1 MLIAQISDTHIRDHL
16 GMFGELVD
24 TSETLKKAVRL
35 LNSLEPQPDVVLVT
49 GDLTDD
55 GTKEQYSL
63 LLEMLSSLNAPLL
76 PLPGNHDEHSEFL
89 NAFSSTLPD
98 EIPENHCSY
107 VIDNFP
113 VRLIA
118 LDTSLPGQHDALFSE
133 DHELWLSTVL
143 SQEKDKP
150 TLIFTHF
157 PPFETGINF
166 MDLSGLKSADRL
178 EKIIRNNPQV
188 KLVVSGHLHRSIQ
201 TSFASTMISVCPST
215 GNQLKLDLNPKNGSA
230 VDEPPGF
237 QLHLWKNDRFVTHTG
252 IIWDGKELDMS
263 QWVAYVNEKIS
274 KNEGIIK
281 D

>member
-1 MLIAQISDTHIRDHL
+1 MLIAQISDIHIRDHL

-24 TSETLKKAVRL
+24 TSKTLEKAIKL
-35 LNSLEPQPDVVLVT
+35 LNALDPQPDVVLAT

-55 GTKEQYSL
+55 GTKEQYSQF
-63 LLEMLSSLNAPLL
+63 LEIIAPLNAPLL
-76 PLPGNHDEHSEFL
+76 PLPGNHDDYSEFI
-89 NAFSSTLPD
+89 NAFSSNLPNG
-98 EIPENHCSY
+98 IPKNHCSY

-133 DHELWLSTVL
+133 DHELWLSQVL
-143 SQEKDKP
+143 AQEKDKP

-166 MDLSGLKSADRL
+166 MDISGLKSADRL

-188 KLVVSGHLHRSIQ
+188 KLVVAGHVHRPIQ

-230 VDEPPGF
+230 VDDPPGF
-237 QLHLWKNDRFVTHTG
+237 QLHIWKNDRFVTHTG

-263 QWVAYVNEKIS
+263 QYVAYVNEKIS

>member
-1 MLIAQISDTHIRDHL
+1 MLIAQISDVHIRDHL

-24 TSETLKKAVRL
+24 TSKTLEKAIKL
-35 LNSLEPQPDVVLVT
+35 LNALDPQPDVVLAT

-55 GTKEQYSL
+55 GTKEQYSQF
-63 LLEMLSSLNAPLL
+63 LEIIAPLNAPLL
-76 PLPGNHDEHSEFL
+76 PLPGNHDDYSEFII
-89 NAFSSTLPD
+89 AFSSTLPD
-98 EIPENHCSY
+98 EIPKNHCSY

-133 DHELWLSTVL
+133 DHELWLSQVL
-143 SQEKDKP
+143 EQEKDKP

-166 MDLSGLKSADRL
+166 MDISGLKSADRL

-188 KLVVSGHLHRSIQ
+188 KLVVAGHVHRPIQ

-237 QLHLWKNDRFVTHTG
+237 QLHIWKNDRFVTHTG

-263 QWVAYVNEKIS
+263 QYVAYVNEKIS

>member
-1 MLIAQISDTHIRDHL
+1 
-16 GMFGELVD
+16 MFGELVD
-24 TSETLKKAVRL
+24 TSKTLEKAIKL
-35 LNSLEPQPDVVLVT
+35 LNALDPQPDVVLAT

-55 GTKEQYSL
+55 GTKEQYSQF
-63 LLEMLSSLNAPLL
+63 LEIIAPLNAPLL
-76 PLPGNHDEHSEFL
+76 PLPGNHDDYSEFI

-98 EIPENHCSY
+98 EIPKNHCSY

-133 DHELWLSTVL
+133 DHELWLSQVL
-143 SQEKDKP
+143 AQEKDKP
-150 TLIFTHF
+150 PLIFTHF

-166 MDLSGLKSADRL
+166 MDISGLKSADRL

-188 KLVVSGHLHRSIQ
+188 KLVVAGHVHRPIQ

-237 QLHLWKNDRFVTHTG
+237 QLHIWKNDRFVTHTG

-263 QWVAYVNEKIS
+263 QYVAYVNEKIS

>member
-24 TSETLKKAVRL
+24 TSETLKKAVQL

-76 PLPGNHDEHSEFL
+76 PLPGNHDERSEFL

-157 PPFETGINF
+157 PPFETGISF

>member
-1 MLIAQISDTHIRDHL
+1 MLIAQISDIHIRDHL

-24 TSETLKKAVRL
+24 TSKTLEKAIKL
-35 LNSLEPQPDVVLVT
+35 LNALDPQPDVVLAT

-55 GTKEQYSL
+55 GTKEQYSQF
-63 LLEMLSSLNAPLL
+63 LEIIAPLNAPLL
-76 PLPGNHDEHSEFL
+76 PLPGNHDDYSEFI

-98 EIPENHCSY
+98 EIPKNHCSY

-133 DHELWLSTVL
+133 DHELWLSQVL
-143 SQEKDKP
+143 AREKDKP

-166 MDLSGLKSADRL
+166 MDISGLKSADRL

-188 KLVVSGHLHRSIQ
+188 KLVVAGHVHRPIQ

-237 QLHLWKNDRFVTHTG
+237 QLHIWKNDRFVTHTG

-263 QWVAYVNEKIS
+263 QYVAYVNEKIS

>member
-1 MLIAQISDTHIRDHL
+1 MLIAQISDIHIRDHL

-24 TSETLKKAVRL
+24 TSKTLEKAIKL
-35 LNSLEPQPDVVLVT
+35 LNALDPQPDVVLAT

-55 GTKEQYSL
+55 GTKEQYSQF
-63 LLEMLSSLNAPLL
+63 LEIIAPLNAPLL
-76 PLPGNHDEHSEFL
+76 PLPGNHDDYSEFI

-98 EIPENHCSY
+98 EIPKNHCSY

-133 DHELWLSTVL
+133 DHELWRSQVL
-143 SQEKDKP
+143 EQEKDKP

-166 MDLSGLKSADRL
+166 MDISGLKSADRL

-188 KLVVSGHLHRSIQ
+188 KLVVAGHVHRPIQ

-237 QLHLWKNDRFVTHTG
+237 QLHIWKNDRFVTHTG

-263 QWVAYVNEKIS
+263 QYVAYVNEKIS

>member
-1 MLIAQISDTHIRDHL
+1 MLIAQISDIHIRDHL

-24 TSETLKKAVRL
+24 TSKTLEKAIKL
-35 LNSLEPQPDVVLVT
+35 LNALDPQPDVVLAT

-55 GTKEQYSL
+55 GTKEQYSQF
-63 LLEMLSSLNAPLL
+63 LEIIAPLNAPLL
-76 PLPGNHDEHSEFL
+76 PLPGNHDDYSEFI

-98 EIPENHCSY
+98 EIPKNHCSY

-118 LDTSLPGQHDALFSE
+118 LDTSLPGQHDALFSK
-133 DHELWLSTVL
+133 DHELWLSQVL
-143 SQEKDKP
+143 AQEKDKP

-166 MDLSGLKSADRL
+166 MDISGLKSADRL

-188 KLVVSGHLHRSIQ
+188 KLVVAGHVHRPIQ

-237 QLHLWKNDRFVTHTG
+237 QLHIWKNDRFVTHTG

-263 QWVAYVNEKIS
+263 QYVAYVNEKIS

>member
-1 MLIAQISDTHIRDHL
+1 MLIAQISDIHIRDHL
-16 GMFGELVD
+16 GMVGELVD
-24 TSETLKKAVRL
+24 TSKTLEKAIKL
-35 LNSLEPQPDVVLVT
+35 LNALDPQPDVVLAT

-55 GTKEQYSL
+55 GTKEQYSQF
-63 LLEMLSSLNAPLL
+63 LEIIAPLNAPLL
-76 PLPGNHDEHSEFL
+76 PLPGNHDDYSEFI

-98 EIPENHCSY
+98 EIPKNHCSY

-133 DHELWLSTVL
+133 DHELWLSQVL
-143 SQEKDKP
+143 EQEKDKP

-166 MDLSGLKSADRL
+166 MDISGLKSADRL

-188 KLVVSGHLHRSIQ
+188 KLVVAGHVHRPIQ

-237 QLHLWKNDRFVTHTG
+237 QLHIWKNDRFVTHTG

-263 QWVAYVNEKIS
+263 QYVAYVNEKIS

>member
-1 MLIAQISDTHIRDHL
+1 MLIAQISDIHIRDHL

-24 TSETLKKAVRL
+24 TSKTLEKAIQL
-35 LNSLEPQPDVVLVT
+35 LNALDPQPDVVLAT

-55 GTKEQYSL
+55 GTKEQYSQF
-63 LLEMLSSLNAPLL
+63 LEIISALNAPLL
-76 PLPGNHDEHSEFL
+76 PLPGNHDDYSEFL

-98 EIPENHCSY
+98 EIPEKHCSY

-133 DHELWLSTVL
+133 DHELWLSRVL
-143 SQEKDKP
+143 SQEKEKP
-150 TLIFTHF
+150 TLLFTHF

-188 KLVVSGHLHRSIQ
+188 KLVVAGHVHRPIQ
-201 TSFASTMISVCPST
+201 TSFASTLISVCPST

-263 QWVAYVNEKIS
+263 QYVAYVNEKIS

>member
-1 MLIAQISDTHIRDHL
+1 
-16 GMFGELVD
+16 MFGELVD
-24 TSETLKKAVRL
+24 TSETLKKAVQL

-76 PLPGNHDEHSEFL
+76 PLPGNHDERSEFL

>member
-1 MLIAQISDTHIRDHL
+1 MLIAQISDIHIRDHL

-24 TSETLKKAVRL
+24 TSKTLEKAIKL
-35 LNSLEPQPDVVLVT
+35 LNALDPQPDVVLAT
-49 GDLTDD
+49 GALTDD
-55 GTKEQYSL
+55 GTKEQYSQF
-63 LLEMLSSLNAPLL
+63 LEIIAPLNAPLL
-76 PLPGNHDEHSEFL
+76 PLPGNHDDYSEFI

-98 EIPENHCSY
+98 EIPKNHCSY

-133 DHELWLSTVL
+133 DHELWLSQVL
-143 SQEKDKP
+143 EQEKDKP

-166 MDLSGLKSADRL
+166 MDISGLKSADRL

-188 KLVVSGHLHRSIQ
+188 KLVVAGHVHRPIQ

-237 QLHLWKNDRFVTHTG
+237 QLHIWKNDRFVTHTG

-263 QWVAYVNEKIS
+263 QYVAYVNEKIS

>member
-24 TSETLKKAVRL
+24 TSETLKKAVQL

>member
-1 MLIAQISDTHIRDHL
+1 MLIAQISDVHIRDHL

-24 TSETLKKAVRL
+24 TSKTLEKAIKL
-35 LNSLEPQPDVVLVT
+35 LNALAPQPDVVLAT

-55 GTKEQYSL
+55 GTKEQYSQF
-63 LLEMLSSLNAPLL
+63 LEIIAPLNAPLL
-76 PLPGNHDEHSEFL
+76 PLPGNHDDYSEFI

-98 EIPENHCSY
+98 EIPKNHCSY

-133 DHELWLSTVL
+133 DHELWLSQVL
-143 SQEKDKP
+143 EQEKDKP

-166 MDLSGLKSADRL
+166 MDISGLKSADRL

-188 KLVVSGHLHRSIQ
+188 KLVVAGHVHRPIQ

-237 QLHLWKNDRFVTHTG
+237 QLHIWKNDRFVTHTG

-263 QWVAYVNEKIS
+263 QYVAYVNEKIS

>member
-24 TSETLKKAVRL
+24 TSETLKKAVQL

-76 PLPGNHDEHSEFL
+76 PLPGNHDERSEFL
-89 NAFSSTLPD
+89 NAFSSKLPD

>member
-1 MLIAQISDTHIRDHL
+1 MLIAQISDVHIRDHL

-24 TSETLKKAVRL
+24 TSKTLEKAIKL
-35 LNSLEPQPDVVLVT
+35 LNALDPQPDVVLAT

-55 GTKEQYSL
+55 GTKEQYSQF
-63 LLEMLSSLNAPLL
+63 LEIIAPLNAPLL
-76 PLPGNHDEHSEFL
+76 PLPGNHDDYSEFI

-98 EIPENHCSY
+98 EIPKNHCSY

-133 DHELWLSTVL
+133 DHELWLSQVL
-143 SQEKDKP
+143 EQEKDKP

-166 MDLSGLKSADRL
+166 MDISGLKSADRL

-188 KLVVSGHLHRSIQ
+188 KLVVAGHVHRPIQ

-237 QLHLWKNDRFVTHTG
+237 QLHIWKNDRFVTHTG

-263 QWVAYVNEKIS
+263 QYVAYVNEKIS

>member
-24 TSETLKKAVRL
+24 TSETLKKAVQL

-76 PLPGNHDEHSEFL
+76 PLPGNHDERSEFL

-143 SQEKDKP
+143 SKEKDKP

>member
-1 MLIAQISDTHIRDHL
+1 MLIAQISDIHIRDHL

-24 TSETLKKAVRL
+24 TSKTLEKAIKL
-35 LNSLEPQPDVVLVT
+35 LNALDPQPDVVLAT

-55 GTKEQYSL
+55 GTKEQYSQF
-63 LLEMLSSLNAPLL
+63 LEIIAPLNAPLL
-76 PLPGNHDEHSEFL
+76 PLPGNHDDYSEFI

-98 EIPENHCSY
+98 EIPKNHCSY

-133 DHELWLSTVL
+133 DHELWLSQVL
-143 SQEKDKP
+143 EQEKDKP

-166 MDLSGLKSADRL
+166 MDISGLKSADRL
-178 EKIIRNNPQV
+178 EKIIRSNPQV
-188 KLVVSGHLHRSIQ
+188 KLVVAGHVHRPIQ

-237 QLHLWKNDRFVTHTG
+237 QLHIWKNDRFVTHTG

-263 QWVAYVNEKIS
+263 QYVAYVNEKIS

>member
-1 MLIAQISDTHIRDHL
+1 MLIAQISDIHIRDHL

-24 TSETLKKAVRL
+24 TSKTLEKAIKL
-35 LNSLEPQPDVVLVT
+35 LNALDPQPDVVLAT

-55 GTKEQYSL
+55 GTKEQYSQF
-63 LLEMLSSLNAPLL
+63 LEIIAPLNAPLL
-76 PLPGNHDEHSEFL
+76 PLPGNHDDYSEFI
-89 NAFSSTLPD
+89 NAFSSNLPD
-98 EIPENHCSY
+98 EIPKNHCSY

-118 LDTSLPGQHDALFSE
+118 LDTSLPGQHDALFSD
-133 DHELWLSTVL
+133 DHELWLSQVL
-143 SQEKDKP
+143 AQEKDKP

-166 MDLSGLKSADRL
+166 MDISGLKSADRL

-188 KLVVSGHLHRSIQ
+188 KLVVAGHVHRPIQ

-237 QLHLWKNDRFVTHTG
+237 QLHIWKNDRFVTHTG

-263 QWVAYVNEKIS
+263 QYVAYVNDKIS

>member
-1 MLIAQISDTHIRDHL
+1 MLIAQISDIHIRDHL

-24 TSETLKKAVRL
+24 TSKTLEKAIKL
-35 LNSLEPQPDVVLVT
+35 LNDLDPQPDVVLAT

-55 GTKEQYSL
+55 GTKEQYSQF
-63 LLEMLSSLNAPLL
+63 LEIISPLNAPLL
-76 PLPGNHDEHSEFL
+76 PLPGNHDDYSEFL
-89 NAFSSTLPD
+89 NAFSSKLPD
-98 EIPENHCSY
+98 GMPKNHCSY
-107 VIDNFP
+107 VIENFP

-118 LDTSLPGQHDALFSE
+118 LDTSLPGQHDALFSA
-133 DHELWLSTVL
+133 DHELWLSKVL
-143 SQEKDKP
+143 SQENDKP

-178 EKIIRNNPQV
+178 EKIIRKNPQV
-188 KLVVSGHLHRSIQ
+188 KLIVAGHLHRPIQ

-237 QLHLWKNDRFVTHTG
+237 QLHIWKNDRFVTHTG

-263 QWVAYVNEKIS
+263 QYVAYVNEKIS
-274 KNEGIIK
+274 NNEGIIK

>member
-1 MLIAQISDTHIRDHL
+1 VLIAQISDLHIRDHL

-24 TSETLKKAVRL
+24 TSKTLEKAIKL
-35 LNSLEPQPDVVLVT
+35 LNALDPQPDVVLAT

-55 GTKEQYSL
+55 GTNEQYSQ
-63 LLEMLSSLNAPLL
+63 LLEILSPLNAPLL
-76 PLPGNHDEHSEFL
+76 PLPGNHDVYSEFL

-107 VIDNFP
+107 VIDDFP
-113 VRLIA
+113 VRLVA

-133 DHELWLSTVL
+133 DHELWLSNVL

-178 EKIIRNNPQV
+178 EEIIRNNPQV
-188 KLVVSGHLHRSIQ
+188 KLVVAGHLHRPIQ

-237 QLHLWKNDRFVTHTG
+237 QLHVWKTDRFVTHTG

-263 QWVAYVNEKIS
+263 QYVAYVNEKIS

>member
-1 MLIAQISDTHIRDHL
+1 VLIAQISDTHIRDHL

-24 TSETLKKAVRL
+24 TSETLKKAVQL

-76 PLPGNHDEHSEFL
+76 PLPGNHDERSEFL

>member
-1 MLIAQISDTHIRDHL
+1 MLIAQISDIHIRDHL

-24 TSETLKKAVRL
+24 TSKTLEKAIKL
-35 LNSLEPQPDVVLVT
+35 LNALDPQPDVVLAT

-55 GTKEQYSL
+55 GTKEQYSQF
-63 LLEMLSSLNAPLL
+63 LEIIAPLNAPLL
-76 PLPGNHDEHSEFL
+76 PLPGNHDDYSEFI

-98 EIPENHCSY
+98 EIPKNHCSY

-118 LDTSLPGQHDALFSE
+118 LDTSLPGQHDALFSK
-133 DHELWLSTVL
+133 DHELWLSQVL
-143 SQEKDKP
+143 AQEKDKR

-166 MDLSGLKSADRL
+166 MDISGLKSADRL

-188 KLVVSGHLHRSIQ
+188 KLVVAGHVHRPIQ

-237 QLHLWKNDRFVTHTG
+237 QLHIWKNDRFVTHTG

-263 QWVAYVNEKIS
+263 QYVAYVNEKIS

>member
-1 MLIAQISDTHIRDHL
+1 MLIAQISDLHIRDHL

-24 TSETLKKAVRL
+24 TSKTLEKAIQL
-35 LNSLEPQPDVVLVT
+35 LNALDPQPDVVLVT

-55 GTKEQYSL
+55 GTKEQYSQ
-63 LLEMLSSLNAPLL
+63 LLEIISSLNTPWL
-76 PLPGNHDEHSEFL
+76 PLPGNHDDYAEFI
-89 NAFSSTLPD
+89 NAFSSQLPD
-98 EIPENHCSY
+98 DLPENHCSY
-107 VIDNFP
+107 VINDFP
-113 VRLIA
+113 VRLVA
-118 LDTSLPGQHDALFSE
+118 LDTSLPGQHDALFSDE
-133 DHELWLSTVL
+133 HELWLSNVL
-143 SQEKDKP
+143 SLEKDKA

-188 KLVVSGHLHRSIQ
+188 KLVVAGHLHRPIQ
-201 TSFASTMISVCPST
+201 TSFASTMVSVCPST

-237 QLHLWKNDRFVTHTG
+237 QLHLWKNNRFVTHTG
-252 IIWDGKELDMS
+252 VIWDGKELDMS
-263 QWVAYVNEKIS
+263 QYVAYVNEKIS
-274 KNEGIIK
+274 KNEGIRK

>member
-24 TSETLKKAVRL
+24 TSETLKKAVQL

-76 PLPGNHDEHSEFL
+76 PLPGNHDERSEFL

-118 LDTSLPGQHDALFSE
+118 LDTSLPGRHDALFSE

-143 SQEKDKP
+143 SKEKDKP

>member
-1 MLIAQISDTHIRDHL
+1 MLIAQISDVHIRDHL

-24 TSETLKKAVRL
+24 TSKTLEKAIKL
-35 LNSLEPQPDVVLVT
+35 LNALDPQPDVVLAT

-55 GTKEQYSL
+55 GTKEQYSQF
-63 LLEMLSSLNAPLL
+63 LEIIAPLNAPLL
-76 PLPGNHDEHSEFL
+76 PLPGNHDDYSEFI

-98 EIPENHCSY
+98 EIPKNHCSY

-133 DHELWLSTVL
+133 DHELWLSQVL
-143 SQEKDKP
+143 AQEKDKP

-166 MDLSGLKSADRL
+166 MDISGLKSADRL

-188 KLVVSGHLHRSIQ
+188 KLVVAGHVHRPIQ

-237 QLHLWKNDRFVTHTG
+237 QLHIWKNDRFVTHTG

-263 QWVAYVNEKIS
+263 QYVAYVNEKIS

>member
-1 MLIAQISDTHIRDHL
+1 MLIAQISDIHIRDHL

-24 TSETLKKAVRL
+24 TSKTLEKAIKL
-35 LNSLEPQPDVVLVT
+35 LNALDPQPDVVLAT

-55 GTKEQYSL
+55 GTKEQYSQF
-63 LLEMLSSLNAPLL
+63 LEIIAPLNAPLL
-76 PLPGNHDEHSEFL
+76 PLPGNHDDYSEFI

-98 EIPENHCSY
+98 EIPKNHCSY

-118 LDTSLPGQHDALFSE
+118 LDTSLPGQHDALFSK
-133 DHELWLSTVL
+133 DHELWLSQVL
-143 SQEKDKP
+143 AQEKDKP

-166 MDLSGLKSADRL
+166 MDISGLKSADRL
-178 EKIIRNNPQV
+178 EKIIRSNPQV
-188 KLVVSGHLHRSIQ
+188 KLVVAGHVHRPIQ

-237 QLHLWKNDRFVTHTG
+237 QLHIWKNDRFVTHTG

-263 QWVAYVNEKIS
+263 QYVAYVNEKIS

>member
-1 MLIAQISDTHIRDHL
+1 VLIAQISDTHIRDHL

-24 TSETLKKAVRL
+24 TSETLKKAVQL

-76 PLPGNHDEHSEFL
+76 PLPGNHDERSEFL

-143 SQEKDKP
+143 SKEKDKP

>member
-1 MLIAQISDTHIRDHL
+1 MLIAQISDIHIRDHL

-24 TSETLKKAVRL
+24 TSKTLEKAIKL
-35 LNSLEPQPDVVLVT
+35 LNALDPQPDVVLAT

-55 GTKEQYSL
+55 GTKEQYSQF
-63 LLEMLSSLNAPLL
+63 LEIIAPLNAPLL
-76 PLPGNHDEHSEFL
+76 PLPGNHDDYSEFI

-98 EIPENHCSY
+98 EIPKNHCSY

-133 DHELWLSTVL
+133 DHELWLSQVL
-143 SQEKDKP
+143 AQEKDKP

-166 MDLSGLKSADRL
+166 MDISGLKSADRL

-188 KLVVSGHLHRSIQ
+188 KLVVAGHVHRPIQ

-237 QLHLWKNDRFVTHTG
+237 QLHIWKNDRFVTHTG

-263 QWVAYVNEKIS
+263 QYVAYVNEKIS

>member
-1 MLIAQISDTHIRDHL
+1 MLIAQISDLHIRDHV
-16 GMFGELVD
+16 GMFGGLVD
-24 TSETLKKAVRL
+24 TSETLRKAVQL
-35 LNSLEPQPDVVLVT
+35 LNSLEPQPDVILAT

-55 GTKEQYSL
+55 GTKEQYSQ
-63 LLEMLSSLNAPLL
+63 LLEIISSLNAPLL
-76 PLPGNHDEHSEFL
+76 PLPGNHDDHSEFL
-89 NAFSSTLPD
+89 NAFSSKLPD
-98 EIPENHCSY
+98 EIPETHCSY
-107 VIDNFP
+107 VINNFP

-118 LDTSLPGQHDALFSE
+118 LDTSLPGRHDALFSE
-133 DHELWLSTVL
+133 DHELWLSKVL

-166 MDLSGLKSADRL
+166 MDLSGLKSADSL

-188 KLVVSGHLHRSIQ
+188 KLVVSGHLHRPIQ
-201 TSFASTMISVCPST
+201 TSFASTMVSVCPST

-237 QLHLWKNDRFVTHTG
+237 QLHVWKNDRFVTHTG
-252 IIWDGKELDMS
+252 IIWEGKTLDMS
-263 QWVAYVNEKIS
+263 GYVAYVNEKIS

>member
-1 MLIAQISDTHIRDHL
+1 MLIAQISDIHIRDHL

-24 TSETLKKAVRL
+24 TSKTLEKAIQL
-35 LNSLEPQPDVVLVT
+35 LNALDPQPDVVLAT

-55 GTKEQYSL
+55 GTKEQYSQF
-63 LLEMLSSLNAPLL
+63 LEIISPLNAPLL
-76 PLPGNHDEHSEFL
+76 PLPGNHDDYSEFI
-89 NAFSSTLPD
+89 NAFSSILPD

-118 LDTSLPGQHDALFSE
+118 LDTSLPGRHDALFSE
-133 DHELWLSTVL
+133 DHELWLSKAL
-143 SQEKDKP
+143 SQEKEKP
-150 TLIFTHF
+150 TLLFTHF

-188 KLVVSGHLHRSIQ
+188 KLVVAGHVHRPIQ

-263 QWVAYVNEKIS
+263 QYVAYVNEKIS